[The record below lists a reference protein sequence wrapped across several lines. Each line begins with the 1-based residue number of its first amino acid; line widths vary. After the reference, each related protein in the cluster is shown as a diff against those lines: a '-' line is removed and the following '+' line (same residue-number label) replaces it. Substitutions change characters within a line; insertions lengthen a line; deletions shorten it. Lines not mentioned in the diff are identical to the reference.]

1 MTMLATPENVRF
13 VDALVRRDFVSFI
26 TKTFHTLMPN
36 ASLLMNWHV
45 YALAYHLELV
55 RAGVIRRLIINLLPR
70 SLKSITASVAFPAYV
85 LGRDPTKRLLA
96 ISYNLDLAR
105 THATPFRTIVNSP
118 WYQRAFPLTRA
129 ERDTELE
136 FVTAQNGFRRA
147 TSVDATLTGL
157 GCDIALLDDPQSAID
172 AASPSGRQRTFDWYG
187 ANFPM
192 LLDDKK
198 TGAIV
203 IVMQRLHIDD
213 LVGRVLGSGEPWTVL
228 RLPAIAERDER
239 IPIGPNRY
247 HERRAGDVLH
257 AEREPLSELE
267 PIRNLNPEQ
276 FAAQYQQAPF
286 LPGGMIIKR
295 EWVHYYDALPVRDP
309 SSLIV
314 QSWDCAS
321 KGGDSNDWC
330 ACTTWL
336 LQDRRYYLLDVL
348 RERLDYP
355 TLRARA
361 IAHART
367 YRPDKIVIEDADIG
381 RGLVQDL
388 KTAGLPVVAVR
399 PEGSKK
405 TRMQIQSAKF
415 QAGLVL
421 LPRQAP
427 WLADYQAELFA
438 FPHAPFDDQVDS
450 TSQLLAVEHSTYDP
464 QVLAEGMARFCSGV
478 TVEPFIRSLYYS
490 KFGR

>member
-172 AASPSGRQRTFDWYG
+172 AALPSGRQHTFDLVT
-187 ANFPM
+187 PVHKVM
-192 LLDDKK
+192 RPILLFGVWF
-198 TGAIV
+198 T
-203 IVMQRLHIDD
+203 VM
-213 LVGRVLGSGEPWTVL
+213 VA
-228 RLPAIAERDER
+228 PA
-239 IPIGPNRY
+239 
-247 HERRAGDVLH
+247 
-257 AEREPLSELE
+257 PLS
-267 PIRNLNPEQ
+267 
-276 FAAQYQQAPF
+276 A
-286 LPGGMIIKR
+286 
-295 EWVHYYDALPVRDP
+295 
-309 SSLIV
+309 SLFHPRQGLIT
-314 QSWDCAS
+314 
-321 KGGDSNDWC
+321 G
-330 ACTTWL
+330 
-336 LQDRRYYLLDVL
+336 RRTSCRYGRISQLG
-348 RERLDYP
+348 
-355 TLRARA
+355 
-361 IAHART
+361 HART
-367 YRPDKIVIEDADIG
+367 N
-381 RGLVQDL
+381 
-388 KTAGLPVVAVR
+388 
-399 PEGSKK
+399 
-405 TRMQIQSAKF
+405 
-415 QAGLVL
+415 
-421 LPRQAP
+421 
-427 WLADYQAELFA
+427 
-438 FPHAPFDDQVDS
+438 
-450 TSQLLAVEHSTYDP
+450 
-464 QVLAEGMARFCSGV
+464 
-478 TVEPFIRSLYYS
+478 RSPN
-490 KFGR
+490 

>member
-1 MTMLATPENVRF
+1 
-13 VDALVRRDFVSFI
+13 
-26 TKTFHTLMPN
+26 
-36 ASLLMNWHV
+36 
-45 YALAYHLELV
+45 
-55 RAGVIRRLIINLLPR
+55 
-70 SLKSITASVAFPAYV
+70 
-85 LGRDPTKRLLA
+85 
-96 ISYNLDLAR
+96 
-105 THATPFRTIVNSP
+105 
-118 WYQRAFPLTRA
+118 
-129 ERDTELE
+129 
-136 FVTAQNGFRRA
+136 
-147 TSVDATLTGL
+147 
-157 GCDIALLDDPQSAID
+157 
-172 AASPSGRQRTFDWYG
+172 
-187 ANFPM
+187 
-192 LLDDKK
+192 
-198 TGAIV
+198 
-203 IVMQRLHIDD
+203 
-213 LVGRVLGSGEPWTVL
+213 
-228 RLPAIAERDER
+228 
-239 IPIGPNRY
+239 
-247 HERRAGDVLH
+247 
-257 AEREPLSELE
+257 
-267 PIRNLNPEQ
+267 
-276 FAAQYQQAPF
+276 
-286 LPGGMIIKR
+286 MIIKR

-336 LQDRRYYLLDVL
+336 LQDQRYYLLDVL

-361 IAHART
+361 IAQART
-367 YRPDKIVIEDADIG
+367 YRPDKIVVEDADIG

-388 KTAGLPVVAVR
+388 KAAGLPVVGVR

-405 TRMQIQSAKF
+405 TRMQIQAAKF
-415 QAGLVL
+415 EAGLVL